1 MAVEFGTV
9 TVLYFVTLYVGAVD
23 NCACYGSAVCHSY
36 SAVLCDTVC
45 WCCR

>member
-1 MAVEFGTV
+1 MTVQCGTF
-9 TVLYFVTLYVGAVD
+9 TVLYCVKLYVGAVV
-23 NCACYGSAVCHSY
+23 NWACYGGAVWHSY